1 MPEYVLSEV
10 IKQGFDTPTPIQ
22 SQGWPMALKGK
33 NMVGVSATGSGKTL
47 AFLLP
52 AMIHINAQQYLKP
65 GEGPIVLVLA
75 PTRELAVQIKEECDK
90 FGASSDIKNTVVY
103 GGVPKSKQVR
113 DLRMGVEIVIA
124 TPGRL
129 IDHLEQGN
137 TNLKRVTYLVLDE
150 ADRMLDMGFEPQ
162 LRKIC
167 SQIRPD
173 RQVLMWS
180 ATWPK
185 EVQNLARDYLNDFYQ
200 VTVGSLDLA
209 GNKDVTQIID
219 CCADGDKYRNLLR
232 YLKENLTAKDRV
244 LVFVETKKGCDM
256 LTRSLRM
263 DGFQARAM
271 HGDKSQ
277 QERDWV
283 LREFKSCQATL
294 LVATDVAAR
303 GLDVDD
309 IRMVVNFD
317 FPGDTETYI
326 HRIGRTGRAG
336 KKGVAVSFFV
346 AEKNGRMARDV
357 IEILNRTSQNIPSEL
372 HQAAATNRGG
382 GGGGRRG
389 YGRRY

>member
-1 MPEYVLSEV
+1 
-10 IKQGFDTPTPIQ
+10 
-22 SQGWPMALKGK
+22 
-33 NMVGVSATGSGKTL
+33 
-47 AFLLP
+47 
-52 AMIHINAQQYLKP
+52 
-65 GEGPIVLVLA
+65 
-75 PTRELAVQIKEECDK
+75 
-90 FGASSDIKNTVVY
+90 
-103 GGVPKSKQVR
+103 
-113 DLRMGVEIVIA
+113 
-124 TPGRL
+124 
-129 IDHLEQGN
+129 
-137 TNLKRVTYLVLDE
+137 
-150 ADRMLDMGFEPQ
+150 MLDMGFEPQ

-185 EVQNLARDYLNDFYQ
+185 EVQNLASDYLNDYYQ

-209 GNKDVTQIID
+209 GNKDVTQTID
-219 CCADGDKYRNLLR
+219 VCGDGDKYRNLLR
-232 YLKENLTAKDRV
+232 YLKENLTSKDRV

-277 QERDWV
+277 EERDWV
-283 LREFKSCQATL
+283 LKEFKSCQATL

-317 FPGDTETYI
+317 FPNDTETYI

-346 AEKNGRMARDV
+346 AEKNGRMAKDI
-357 IEILNRTSQNIPSEL
+357 IEILSRTDQVVSNEL
-372 HQAAATNRGG
+372 HSAAMNNRGG
-382 GGGGRRG
+382 GGRGGRGRGGRRF
-389 YGRRY
+389 

>member
-1 MPEYVLSEV
+1 MLPTWYLTKPIAVSVSFLCV
-10 IKQGFDTPTPIQ
+10 CADTSSNHT
-22 SQGWPMALKGK
+22 K
-33 NMVGVSATGSGKTL
+33 
-47 AFLLP
+47 
-52 AMIHINAQQYLKP
+52 YLT
-65 GEGPIVLVLA
+65 IYLF
-75 PTRELAVQIKEECDK
+75 AV
-90 FGASSDIKNTVVY
+90 NTV
-103 GGVPKSKQVR
+103 
-113 DLRMGVEIVIA
+113 
-124 TPGRL
+124 
-129 IDHLEQGN
+129 
-137 TNLKRVTYLVLDE
+137 
-150 ADRMLDMGFEPQ
+150 LDMGFEPQ

-167 SQIRPD
+167 GQIRPD

-185 EVQNLARDYLNDFYQ
+185 EVQNLASDYLNEYYQ
-200 VTVGSLDLA
+200 VTVGSLELS
-209 GNKDVTQIID
+209 GNKDVTQTID

-277 QERDWV
+277 EERDWV
-283 LREFKSCQATL
+283 LKEFKSCQATL

-317 FPGDTETYI
+317 FPGDTESYI

-346 AEKNGRMARDV
+346 AEKNGRMAKEI
-357 IEILNRTSQNIPSEL
+357 IEILNRTEQNIPNEL
-372 HQAAATNRGG
+372 HAAAMNSRGG
-382 GGGGRRG
+382 GGRGRGRGGRR
-389 YGRRY
+389 Y

>member
-1 MPEYVLSEV
+1 
-10 IKQGFDTPTPIQ
+10 
-22 SQGWPMALKGK
+22 
-33 NMVGVSATGSGKTL
+33 
-47 AFLLP
+47 
-52 AMIHINAQQYLKP
+52 
-65 GEGPIVLVLA
+65 
-75 PTRELAVQIKEECDK
+75 
-90 FGASSDIKNTVVY
+90 
-103 GGVPKSKQVR
+103 
-113 DLRMGVEIVIA
+113 MG
-124 TPGRL
+124 PGRL
-129 IDHLEQGN
+129 IDHLDSKN

-185 EVQNLARDYLNDFYQ
+185 EVQALANDYLQDYYQ
-200 VTVGSLDLA
+200 VTVGSLELK
-209 GNKDVTQIID
+209 GNKDITQVIEVCKD
-219 CCADGDKYRNLLR
+219 QDKYRNLLR
-232 YLKENLTAKDRV
+232 HLKEHWTPKDRV

-277 QERDWV
+277 EERDWV
-283 LREFKSCQATL
+283 LKEFKSCQATL

-317 FPGDTETYI
+317 FPNDTETYI

-346 AEKNGRMARDV
+346 ADKNGRMAKDM
-357 IEILNRTSQNIPSEL
+357 IEILNRTNQHISEEL
-372 HQAAATNRGG
+372 RSAAMNCRQGG
-382 GGGGRRG
+382 GGGGRG
-389 YGRRY
+389 FGGRRR

>member
-1 MPEYVLSEV
+1 M
-10 IKQGFDTPTPIQ
+10 
-22 SQGWPMALKGK
+22 
-33 NMVGVSATGSGKTL
+33 
-47 AFLLP
+47 
-52 AMIHINAQQYLKP
+52 
-65 GEGPIVLVLA
+65 
-75 PTRELAVQIKEECDK
+75 RE
-90 FGASSDIKNTVVY
+90 
-103 GGVPKSKQVR
+103 
-113 DLRMGVEIVIA
+113 GVEIVIA

-129 IDHLEQGN
+129 IDHLEAGN
-137 TNLKRVTYLVLDE
+137 TNLARVTYLVLDE

-167 SQIRPD
+167 GQIRPD

-185 EVQNLARDYLNDFYQ
+185 EVKNLAQDYLSEYYQ

-219 CCADGDKYRNLLR
+219 VCADTEKYRNLLR
-232 YLKENLTAKDRV
+232 YLKDNLTAKDRV

-263 DGFQARAM
+263 DGYQARAM

-277 QERDWV
+277 EERDWV
-283 LREFKSCQATL
+283 LKEFKSCQATL

-309 IRMVVNFD
+309 IKMVVNFD
-317 FPGDTETYI
+317 FANDTETYI

-336 KKGVAVSFFV
+336 KKGIAVSFFV
-346 AEKNGRMARDV
+346 AEKNGRMARDI
-357 IEILNRTSQNIPSEL
+357 IEILNRTSQNIPPEL
-372 HQAAATNRGG
+372 QAAAMNARGG
-382 GGGGRRG
+382 GGRGRGRG
-389 YGRRY
+389 RGRY